1 MAPRIMILAGG
12 TGGHIFPALAV
23 ASELRELGCEVMW
36 MGTHTGMEARL
47 VPAAGI
53 PIHWLSVA
61 GFRGKGLLLK
71 LAAPFKLIGACVQAA
86 RILLREKPQAVLGM
100 GGFVAGPGGF
110 MARLLGIPL
119 LIHEQNRIP
128 GTTNR
133 ILVKWAQVVLQAF
146 PDSFPQARGA
156 LWVGNP
162 LRKAIVKSPAIRHFI
177 SGSPLKLL
185 VVGGSQG
192 AKVLNQIVPQALAQT
207 GSPVQ
212 VWHQTGADTLADT
225 QAAYQK
231 LGVEARVV
239 TFIEDMAEAY
249 RWADLAICR
258 AGAMTVSELM
268 AMSLPAV
275 LVPFPYAID
284 DHQTA
289 NARYLV
295 EAGAAILMPQ
305 TELNPDHLAGVIQ
318 QFQQDRERLRSM
330 SERAGSLAKLDAAAV
345 VADRCLQE
353 ARP

>member
-1 MAPRIMILAGG
+1 MATRIMILAGG

-23 ASELRELGCEVMW
+23 ASELRERGCEVMW
-36 MGTHTGMEARL
+36 MGTHAGMEARL

-61 GFRGKGLLLK
+61 GFRGKNVLRK
-71 LAAPFKLIGACVQAA
+71 LTAPFKLIGACIQAA

-119 LIHEQNRIP
+119 LVHEQNRIP

-146 PDSFPQARGA
+146 PDCFPSALGA

-162 LRKAIVKSPAIRHFI
+162 LRKAIIESPAKSHFAP
-177 SGSPLKLL
+177 GNPLKLL

-192 AKVLNQIVPQALAQT
+192 AKVLNQVVPQALAQT
-207 GSPVQ
+207 GSPVK
-212 VWHQTGADTLADT
+212 VLHQTGADALAET
-225 QAAYQK
+225 QALYQS
-231 LGVEARVV
+231 LAVDAQVV
-239 TFIEDMAEAY
+239 AFIDDMAGAY

-268 AMSLPAV
+268 ATSLPAV

-289 NARYLV
+289 NARYLAD
-295 EAGAAILMPQ
+295 AGAAILMPQ
-305 TELNPDHLAGVIQ
+305 TELNPQHLAEVIQ
-318 QFQQDRERLRSM
+318 QLQRDPQRLSGM
-330 SERAGSLAKLDAAAV
+330 AEQAASLAKLDAAVV
-345 VADRCLQE
+345 VAERCMQE

>member
-1 MAPRIMILAGG
+1 
-12 TGGHIFPALAV
+12 
-23 ASELRELGCEVMW
+23 
-36 MGTHTGMEARL
+36 
-47 VPAAGI
+47 
-53 PIHWLSVA
+53 
-61 GFRGKGLLLK
+61 
-71 LAAPFKLIGACVQAA
+71 
-86 RILLREKPQAVLGM
+86 
-100 GGFVAGPGGF
+100 
-110 MARLLGIPL
+110 
-119 LIHEQNRIP
+119 
-128 GTTNR
+128 
-133 ILVKWAQVVLQAF
+133 
-146 PDSFPQARGA
+146 
-156 LWVGNP
+156 
-162 LRKAIVKSPAIRHFI
+162 
-177 SGSPLKLL
+177 
-185 VVGGSQG
+185 
-192 AKVLNQIVPQALAQT
+192 
-207 GSPVQ
+207 
-212 VWHQTGADTLADT
+212 
-225 QAAYQK
+225 
-231 LGVEARVV
+231 
-239 TFIEDMAEAY
+239 MAEAY